1 MLDGDELEVNV
12 DAKDGWV
19 RIELLDENSK
29 AIGGFSGEAAKRYK
43 GADGLRL
50 KPQWK
55 SGGDLSQLKGKTV
68 RLRFTFQDGRLY
80 SFSFK

>member
-1 MLDGDELEVNV
+1 LEVNV

-19 RIELLDENSK
+19 QIELLDDNSK
-29 AIGGFSGEAAKRYK
+29 VIPGFSGKAAKQYK
-43 GADGLRL
+43 GVDKLRL

-55 SGGDLSQLKGKTV
+55 SGGDLSQLKPKTV
-68 RLRFTFQDGRLY
+68 KLRFNLQNARLY